1 MNRPP
6 ERHRLAVHVLF
17 NNVGG
22 AVGVRANFIHPGRI
36 ETPMAMTADGEH
48 FAHKWAS
55 AIQLIARPGV
65 PEDIA

>member
-1 MNRPP
+1 MSRPP

-22 AVGVRANFIHPGRI
+22 AVGVRANFIRPGQI

-55 AIQLIARPGV
+55 AILLIARPGV